1 MQFVATSSTPTIV
14 NTTGGVSCRYVK
26 FIRKANSGASGTND
40 DWLINLSEVEV
51 YDGNGQNIALGASA
65 STSSLW
71 PGFIAANAN
80 NNNPQDIVHTA
91 TDDKSPWVQIDLGHA
106 QTVYAVRIIN
116 RQNCCWTRAIGCY
129 LGLFDENWT
138 PVYTS
143 DQISQSGV
151 AYVFAPPS
159 VIPVAG
165 ATGNTISTIVPVSVQ
180 WPGTG
185 SCSASCGGGT
195 QVNGAICLPGQGGGA
210 CPVPLTSPCN
220 VQACAVPSVATLPS
234 SADALTSTTETATAI
249 KPSTVPSFRFSRTVV
264 IMIGAAIGSFIILCI
279 VLVLMFRGKPKSG
292 PSKIRAAAG
301 LHGESR
307 GI

>member
-1 MQFVATSSTPTIV
+1 
-14 NTTGGVSCRYVK
+14 VK
-26 FIRKANSGASGTND
+26 FIRKANSGSSGTDD
-40 DWLINLSEVEV
+40 DWIINLGEVEV
-51 YDGNGQNIALGASA
+51 YDGNGKNIALGASA

-106 QTVYAVRIIN
+106 QNVYAVRIIN
-116 RQNCCWTRAIGCY
+116 RQDCCWTRAIGCY

-159 VIPVAG
+159 VTPVAG
-165 ATGNTISTIVPVSVQ
+165 ATGNTIPTIVPISVQ

-195 QVNGAICLPGQGGGA
+195 RVNGAICLPGQGGET

-220 VQACAVPSVATLPS
+220 VQACAVPSVMTLPS
-234 SADALTSTTETATAI
+234 SADALTSTTDTATTI
-249 KPSTVPSFRFSRTVV
+249 KPSTSFLFGFSRTVV
-264 IMIGAAIGSFIILCI
+264 IMIGAAIGSFLVLCIILVFVI
-279 VLVLMFRGKPKSG
+279 RGRHESG
-292 PSKIRAAAG
+292 SSKIRAAAG
-301 LHGESR
+301 LHGEPR